1 MNKILN
7 APKGDYV
14 YEFEVMTPVGNGNY
28 LWHSSHAYVN
38 EALAEMEKVPNAI
51 LFHNIRVAH
60 KQLRKEV
67 YGNED

>member
-14 YEFEVMTPVGNGNY
+14 YEFSVVVPTDNGDY
-28 LWHSSHAYVN
+28 LWHSDHAYVD
-38 EALAEMEKVPNAI
+38 EALAEMKKVPNAI
-51 LFHNIRVAH
+51 LSHNVRVAH

-67 YGNED
+67 YFDED